1 MATQKELDKTYMDM
15 AIAMSKLSK
24 GVRAKVGAV
33 AVTKNGVVITGVNGL
48 PKELGNSLEQ
58 IVDNTSY
65 YWNRA
70 NTQSIVSKSTVIHAE
85 NNILVKCAREG
96 VSMLDSTIYTT
107 LSCCEHCA
115 SMLASVGVKRVVY
128 LDEYRCTK
136 GIDVLKQ
143 CNIEVEKFHVTEW
156 KQKGLGEFLHEIFEP
171 TPEESIRDEIQRR
184 QQIVENFNG

>member
-1 MATQKELDKTYMDM
+1 MATQQELDKTYMDM

-58 IVDNTSY
+58 IIDNTSWH
-65 YWNRA
+65 WNRA
-70 NTQSIVSKSTVIHAE
+70 NPQVIVSKSTVIHAE

-143 CNIEVEKFHVTEW
+143 CNIEVEKF
-156 KQKGLGEFLHEIFEP
+156 GA
-171 TPEESIRDEIQRR
+171 
-184 QQIVENFNG
+184 N

>member
-1 MATQKELDKTYMDM
+1 MATQQELDKTYMDM
-15 AIAMSKLSK
+15 AVAMSKLSK

-58 IVDNTSY
+58 IIDNTSWH
-65 YWNRA
+65 WNRA
-70 NTQSIVSKSTVIHAE
+70 NPQVLVSKSTVIHAE

-143 CNIEVEKFHVTEW
+143 CNVEVEKFDAE
-156 KQKGLGEFLHEIFEP
+156 
-171 TPEESIRDEIQRR
+171 
-184 QQIVENFNG
+184 

>member
-33 AVTKNGVVITGVNGL
+33 AVTKNGVVVVGVNGL
-48 PKELGNSLEQ
+48 PKPLGNELEDKTYT
-58 IVDNTSY
+58 I
-65 YWNRA
+65 
-70 NTQSIVSKSTVIHAE
+70 ISKFGENAKLVCDGLKSKNTVIHAE
-85 NNILVKCAREG
+85 TNLLVKCAREG
-96 VSMLDSTIYTT
+96 VSMIDSTVYTA

-143 CNIEVEKFHVTEW
+143 CNIEVEKF
-156 KQKGLGEFLHEIFEP
+156 
-171 TPEESIRDEIQRR
+171 DA
-184 QQIVENFNG
+184 N

>member
-1 MATQKELDKTYMDM
+1 MATQQELDKTYMDM
-15 AIAMSKLSK
+15 AVAMSKLSK

-58 IVDNTSY
+58 IIDNTSW

-70 NTQSIVSKSTVIHAE
+70 NPQVLVSKSTVIHAE

-143 CNIEVEKFHVTEW
+143 CNVEVEKF
-156 KQKGLGEFLHEIFEP
+156 
-171 TPEESIRDEIQRR
+171 SA
-184 QQIVENFNG
+184 N